1 MKKTFRYRFSTVV
14 LFLLAISMLVT
25 GCGKESSM
33 ERKKANGKVQVV
45 ASFYMM
51 YDLAKKNRRRSGGSE
66 EPCSGRNRTT

>member
-33 ERKKANGKVQVV
+33 ERKKQMEKYRLWRV
-45 ASFYMM
+45 FI
-51 YDLAKKNRRRSGGSE
+51 
-66 EPCSGRNRTT
+66 

>member
-33 ERKKANGKVQVV
+33 ERKKANGKV
-45 ASFYMM
+45 
-51 YDLAKKNRRRSGGSE
+51 YDV
-66 EPCSGRNRTT
+66 